1 MACNRPYSSPI
12 YILDNDSLLNI
23 FYLYRPVIL
32 ADDENDDDRALEGG
46 EWGRERW
53 WHKLTHVCRR
63 WRYLI
68 LGSASHLGLCLVCT
82 YGTPVADMLAHSPP
96 LPLVIDYVADDEYDA
111 EYEEGLI
118 LALQFRD
125 RVHRIRLH
133 MCDWRLKKP
142 ITALDEE
149 FSTLDYLDIAAQTK
163 YYTGLMLPKSFQ
175 APHLRRLVLDGVAC
189 PIGSPILTPTGLV
202 TLSLIKTN
210 PYSSINDLLQRLSLM
225 PQLETLGI
233 DLDTPVSKRDIER
246 HSPVMT
252 THVALPNL
260 RWFRFK
266 GSSDYLE
273 AFLPRMT
280 TPILEKLQIL
290 FFSQATYP
298 VPHLLQFITA
308 TENLAFHNARVT
320 FDEEGVFV
328 RVYPHEG
335 AKMYALYI
343 EVCCSD
349 VGGQV
354 PGAAQI
360 FNQLRAIF
368 SVVDYLTLES
378 EMSFIR
384 HPSRKFWP
392 ILRGQW
398 RKILGSFNNVKVLRV
413 GISNSF
419 VWHLSR
425 SLQVEEGESP
435 LKLLPELKELLYF
448 TFNDDGD
455 AFMGFVEARRNV
467 GHPVTLIGLI
477 RRGTVRSGDPLGSET
492 STSSTSRPAFPD
504 SSEPGGRS
512 CLVACVSSR

>member
-32 ADDENDDDRALEGG
+32 ADDENDDDRILEGG

-53 WHKLTHVCRR
+53 WHKLAHVCRR

-96 LPLVIDYVADDEYDA
+96 LPLVIDYVDDNHDITA
-111 EYEEGLI
+111 EYEEGII

-133 MCDWRLKKP
+133 MPVPNLEKL

-149 FSTLDYLDIAAQTK
+149 FSTLDYLYIAAPTK
-163 YYTGLMLPKSFQ
+163 DNTSLMLPKAFQ
-175 APHLRRLVLDGVAC
+175 APHLRRLVLDNVIC
-189 PIGSPILTPTGLV
+189 PIGSPILTPTTGLV
-202 TLSLIKTN
+202 TLSLIKIH
-210 PYSSINDLLQRLSLM
+210 PSVYFPPNDLLQRLSLM

-233 DLDTPVSKRDIER
+233 DF
-246 HSPVMT
+246 HSPVSNRYVERQLLGTPIM

-260 RWFRFK
+260 RWFGFK
-266 GSSDYLE
+266 GASAYLE
-273 AFLPRMT
+273 ALLPRMT

-290 FFSQATYP
+290 FFNQLTYP

-308 TENLAFHNARVT
+308 TENLAFNSARVT
-320 FDEEGVFV
+320 FDEEGVSV

-343 EVCCSD
+343 EVGCRAVD
-349 VGGQV
+349 WQV
-354 PGAAQI
+354 VSAAQI

-368 SVVDYLTLES
+368 SAVDDLTLEY
-378 EMSFIR
+378 ERYFISPEWHHEADR
-384 HPSRKFWP
+384 R
-392 ILRGQW
+392 QW
-398 RKILGSFNNVKVLRV
+398 RELLGSFSNVKVLRV
-413 GISNSF
+413 GIGDDF
-419 VWHLSR
+419 VGQLSR
-425 SLQVEEGESP
+425 SLQLEEGESP
-435 LKLLPELKELLYF
+435 LELLPELKELSYSAF
-448 TFNDDGD
+448 DDDGD
-455 AFMGFVEARRNV
+455 AFMGFVDARRNV
-467 GHPVTLIGLI
+467 GRPVTLI
-477 RRGTVRSGDPLGSET
+477 RRGTS
-492 STSSTSRPAFPD
+492 PAE
-504 SSEPGGRS
+504 SLMSLASVTLSANG
-512 CLVACVSSR
+512 